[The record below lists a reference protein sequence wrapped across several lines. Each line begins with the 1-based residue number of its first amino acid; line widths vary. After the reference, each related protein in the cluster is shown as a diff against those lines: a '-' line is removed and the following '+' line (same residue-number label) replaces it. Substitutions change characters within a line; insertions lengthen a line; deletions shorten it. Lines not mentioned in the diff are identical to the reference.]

1 MKKQVQKNKVQKKKV
16 LIWLMVLMVL
26 WVTVLG
32 TATWLHKYAPQFGGY
47 LALTLFPVLWSIGL
61 FLFFLACDE
70 KVRKNKVTIGL
81 LVLWFIVLGTATW
94 LHADDP
100 QFGIYLVI
108 TLSPVLLPIASILFL
123 IAVVLLIELYEA
135 GFKKGKK
142 PRFWVIVSFA
152 IPLFWIQLSFVTRGA
167 DVPIWFKQ
175 NYAGLLTAGTALTF
189 WPPIMLLHKYEAVM
203 IKYCTPFGVLFL
215 ILNLLCFAEIWA
227 PYPVS
232 VYTYHTNG
240 CYSGTYHAI
249 SAKGPGYDVD
259 YTRCDIKYVDD
270 AGDTRYIDDLSAF
283 GPGEGKL
290 YIRHGLLKHYSL
302 D

>member
-32 TATWLHKYAPQFGGY
+32 TATWLHKDAPQFGGY